1 MIQVICDEYTTTAR
15 EECAWLGVLARKRT
29 SLAEVFCRTA
39 SEVRDAM
46 QSMLRRVAPPQVSK
60 FIKRNASW
68 SRARMSRDDCI
79 VGRRK
84 IENEH
89 FTETIVSDFGFKS
102 LGGLQSHQAKWQKS
116 VFEVYKDASVDLG
129 WTPALKKAC
138 DEAGI
143 TFFTSPYARDLV
155 DAIDPYVPAY
165 KIGSGDITSI
175 DFIEYVARRNKPY
188 ILATGASTMDDVDR
202 AVQAA
207 LAVNPHFALLQCN
220 TNYTASL
227 ENFKFIQLNV
237 LRTYAARY
245 PGLVL
250 GLSDHTPG
258 HATVLGA
265 VALGARVIEKHFTD
279 DTARTG
285 PDHAFSM
292 DPVTWR
298 QMVDRTRELE
308 KALGTGVKKVEDNE
322 AQTVVLQRRAI
333 RLVTDL
339 PAGAVIEGSHLTA
352 LRPAPVDSLPPY
364 QMAAVIGKRLRRGKT
379 AGDYLLW
386 TDFE

>member
-1 MIQVICDEYTTTAR
+1 MPLEPVTRLTIEGKTIALDQPTYFIADIAANHDGSLERAIK
-15 EECAWLGVLARKRT
+15 LIHLAAK
-29 SLAEVFCRTA
+29 AGA
-39 SEVRDAM
+39 DA
-46 QSMLRRVAPPQVSK
+46 AK
-60 FIKRNASW
+60 FQ
-68 SRARMSRDDCI
+68 
-79 VGRRK
+79 
-84 IENEH
+84 H
-89 FTETIVSDFGFKS
+89 FKAETIVSDYGFRA
-102 LGGLQSHQAKWQKS
+102 LGGQQSHQAKWKKS
-116 VFEVYKDASVDLG
+116 VFEVYQDATVDLG

-138 DEAGI
+138 DDARI
-143 TFFTSPYARDLV
+143 TFFTSPYSRDLV
-155 DAIDPYVPAY
+155 DAVDPYLPAY

-188 ILATGASTMDDVDR
+188 MLSTGASTLDDVDR
-202 AVQAA
+202 AVHAA
-207 LAVNPHFALLQCN
+207 LAINPQLVLLQCN

-237 LRTYAARY
+237 LRTYRAMY

-292 DPVTWR
+292 GSVTWR
-298 QMVDRTRELE
+298 EMVDRTRELE
-308 KALGTGVKKVEDNE
+308 NALGTGVKKVEGNE
-322 AQTVVLQRRAI
+322 VDTVVLQRRAI

-339 PAGAVIEGSHLTA
+339 PAGAVIAGEHLTA
-352 LRPAPVDSLPPY
+352 LRPAPADSLPPY
-364 QMAAVIGKRLRRGKT
+364 QMATVVGKQLRRGKT
-379 AGDYLLW
+379 AGDYLCW